1 MNSLSTAKDS
11 REALFEDYP
20 IPKAVATL
28 SVPTVLS
35 SLVSVFY
42 SLADTYFVGMINDPV
57 QTAAVTLAAPVL
69 LAFNAVNNLFGV
81 GSSSMMSRALGRKD
95 YDTLRRSSAF
105 GFYGAAICGLLF
117 AVICTVFRPFLLKLL
132 GADEITS
139 AATSSY
145 LNWTVTLG
153 AVPAI
158 LSVVIA
164 YMIRSEGASLHASIG
179 TMLGCFMNIL
189 LDPVFILPWGMNLGA
204 IGAAVAT
211 FISNC
216 ISLAY
221 FFLYLYIRRK
231 HTYVCVSPKMFSLR
245 KNIVMGVCA
254 VGVPASIQNL
264 LNVVATTLLNIL
276 ASPYGA
282 AALAAMG
289 ICSRINHVP
298 MFIAMGLSQGIMPLL
313 SYTYAC
319 RNIKR
324 MKATLWFAA
333 RFSTIFLV
341 TMSALIFV
349 FSGPLVHLFIDD
361 PQTVEYGEIML
372 RGFCLGLP
380 FLNLDFLAV
389 HVFQAVGMGKESL
402 IFAILRKVVFEIP
415 AMLLLNT
422 LFPLFGLA
430 YAQLTSEFM
439 LSMIALFV
447 LVNFF
452 KKLGREMAERAAKI
466 SE

>member
-1 MNSLSTAKDS
+1 
-11 REALFEDYP
+11 
-20 IPKAVATL
+20 
-28 SVPTVLS
+28 
-35 SLVSVFY
+35 
-42 SLADTYFVGMINDPV
+42 
-57 QTAAVTLAAPVL
+57 
-69 LAFNAVNNLFGV
+69 
-81 GSSSMMSRALGRKD
+81 
-95 YDTLRRSSAF
+95 
-105 GFYGAAICGLLF
+105 
-117 AVICTVFRPFLLKLL
+117 
-132 GADEITS
+132 
-139 AATSSY
+139 
-145 LNWTVTLG
+145 
-153 AVPAI
+153 
-158 LSVVIA
+158 
-164 YMIRSEGASLHASIG
+164 
-179 TMLGCFMNIL
+179 
-189 LDPVFILPWGMNLGA
+189 
-204 IGAAVAT
+204 
-211 FISNC
+211 
-216 ISLAY
+216 
-221 FFLYLYIRRK
+221 
-231 HTYVCVSPKMFSLR
+231 
-245 KNIVMGVCA
+245 MGVCA

-361 PQTVEYGEIML
+361 PQTVEFGEIML

-447 LVNFF
+447 LANFF